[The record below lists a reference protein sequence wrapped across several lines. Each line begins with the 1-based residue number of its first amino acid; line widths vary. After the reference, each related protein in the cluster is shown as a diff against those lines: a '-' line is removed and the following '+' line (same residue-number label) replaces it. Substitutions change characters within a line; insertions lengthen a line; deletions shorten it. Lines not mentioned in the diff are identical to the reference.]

1 MAATGAGGVCL
12 KPVRAKV
19 ITSPA
24 SYRTQKA
31 EAAGDSCE
39 DLGVKQHAESDI
51 DEGDPVVDTD
61 AESSAESGNTTGSAS
76 DSSTGSEEAPK
87 KAPPNK
93 VPATGGTMPATGG
106 SPDKPAKHGKSGP
119 TIYDNGYFYIMGH
132 ERDLK
137 MYIHDRWL
145 VEPPV
150 GLGRFPQM
158 SKTISPWTVGET
170 REKPRCSLLILKAW
184 VICRARAHPGWIESN
199 EARQRLFAEEADVL
213 FHAVKRLQPQAEG
226 LLANARAS
234 HFMRVSQ
241 T

>member
-145 VEPPV
+145 VEPP
-150 GLGRFPQM
+150 
-158 SKTISPWTVGET
+158 
-170 REKPRCSLLILKAW
+170 RCSLLILKAW

-199 EARQRLFAEEADVL
+199 EARQRRFTEEADVL